1 MVNDS
6 KKHIYLID
14 GSGYIFRAYYALPPL
29 TRKSDGLPVGA
40 VSGFCNMLYKFLEEA
55 RSLEKVDR
63 PTHLAVIFDTAR
75 KNFRNDIYKEYK
87 ANRQDTPEDL
97 IPQFSYIRKA
107 VEAFNIPGVE
117 LANYEAD
124 DLIATYK
131 EQASK
136 KNIKV
141 TIISSDKDLMQ
152 LVDDNTFMMDTMK
165 DRYIGKEE
173 VKEKFGVYPDK
184 VIDVQSLAGDSADNI
199 PGVPGIG
206 IKTAAELINQFGS
219 LEEVLDNASSIKQ
232 PKRRQTLLDNK
243 DKALISKKLVTLKK
257 DVPVKDSLDDF
268 ALKPIDADKILTFL
282 KEMEF
287 GRLFKKLESD
297 YGKFSGEITLT
308 ESSEPAEIDTKL
320 TSTPK
325 SIQKKYSLILD
336 IQELKDVLKKS
347 DEKGLFAID
356 TETNSLDTMV
366 ANLVGISLSYRPGEA
381 FYVPIGHQNKT
392 DPLIKKQLKL
402 KDVLST
408 IKPYLEDQTVK
419 KVGQNIKY
427 DYRIFLKHGIQM
439 NSVEDTML
447 MSYSLDAGKNRH
459 GMDLLSEL
467 HLNHKTIS
475 FKDVAGIGKS
485 QVTFDFV
492 DIEQA
497 KDYACEDAD
506 ITLRL
511 YQMFE
516 KRLFNENVLSVYD
529 TLEKP
534 LIKIL
539 STIENNGIKID
550 KNILEKLS
558 KKFKIEIQNLEKK
571 IFKIAKE
578 EFNIGS
584 PKQLGDV
591 IYEKLKIAGTKKTKK
606 GNFATN
612 VAVLEDL
619 ALQGHELPKLVLN
632 WRQKSKLKNT
642 YTDTLPTYIN
652 SKSKRVHTS
661 FLLAATTTGR
671 LASANPNLQ
680 NIPIKNVEGKEIRS
694 AFVADKNSKLISA
707 DYSQIEMRIL
717 SHMGDVKEL
726 KKAFLNKEDIHTL
739 TASQIFNIS
748 LKQVDEDMRRKA
760 KAINFGIIYGISSY
774 GLAKQISV
782 SNSEAESFLK
792 SYFTKFPEIKDFMNE
807 NIKLCRKNG
816 YVKTLF
822 DRKCHFP
829 NINDKNHTLRT
840 FQERACINAPI
851 QGTAA
856 DLLRLAMIQ
865 IDKKIFEKDI
875 QASLLIQVH
884 DELLLECKEKEQAIV
899 QKKVAFE
906 MENASEPLL
915 QFSIPLTVDVKSGK
929 NWSEAH

>member
-1 MVNDS
+1 MSYTKETLMERLRTGESVVTFTKLNGDQRIMTCTTDPKLIPEELSEWCNS
-6 KKHIYLID
+6 KSIEL
-14 GSGYIFRAYYALPPL
+14 RN
-29 TRKSDGLPVGA
+29 KS
-40 VSGFCNMLYKFLEEA
+40 
-55 RSLEKVDR
+55 RSLDKVDR
-63 PTHLAVIFDTAR
+63 PTHFAVIFDTAR

-107 VEAFNIPGVE
+107 VEAFNILGVE

-152 LVDDNTFMMDTMK
+152 LVDENTFMMDTMK
-165 DRYIGKEE
+165 DKYIGKEE
-173 VKEKFGVYPDK
+173 VKEKFGVYPNK
-184 VIDVQSLAGDSADNI
+184 VIDVQSLAGDSSDNI

-219 LEEVLDNASSIKQ
+219 LEK
-232 PKRRQTLLDNK
+232 
-243 DKALISKKLVTLKK
+243 VTLKK
-257 DVPVKDSLDDF
+257 DVPVKTSLDEF
-268 ALKPIDADKILTFL
+268 ALKSIDPDKILKFL
-282 KEMEF
+282 QEMEF

-297 YGKFSGEITLT
+297 YGKFSGKASPQSKLT
-308 ESSEPAEIDTKL
+308 ESKEPSVESGKL
-320 TSTPK
+320 PDVPEK
-325 SIQKKYSLILD
+325 IIEKKFSLIFD
-336 IQELKDVLKKS
+336 MSELKSVLKKS

-381 FYVPIGHQNKT
+381 FYIPIGHQNKS

-402 KDVLST
+402 RDVLSV
-408 IKPYLEDQTVK
+408 IKTYLEDLTVK

-439 NSVEDTML
+439 NSIEDTML

-516 KRLFNENVLSVYD
+516 KRLFNENVLGVYD
-529 TLEKP
+529 NLEKP

-539 STIENNGIKID
+539 SSVENNGIKID

-558 KKFKIEIQNLEKK
+558 KKFEIEIQNLEKK

-578 EFNIGS
+578 KFNIGS

-591 IYEKLKIAGTKKTKK
+591 IYEKLKIAGSKKTKK

-619 ALQGHELPKLVLN
+619 ASQGHEFPKLVLN

-652 SKSKRVHTS
+652 AKSKRVHTS

-680 NIPIKNVEGKEIRS
+680 NIPIKNIEGKEIRS
-694 AFVADKNSKLISA
+694 AFVSDKNSKLISA

-717 SHMGDVKEL
+717 AHMGDVKEL

-739 TASQIFNIS
+739 TASQIFDVS
-748 LKQVDEDMRRKA
+748 LKKVDEDMRRKA

-782 SNSEAESFLK
+782 SNSEAENFLK
-792 SYFTKFPEIKDFMNE
+792 SYFAKFPEIRDFMNE
-807 NIKLCRKNG
+807 NITFCRKNG

-865 IDKKIFEKDI
+865 IDKKISAKEI
-875 QASLLIQVH
+875 PASLLIQVH
-884 DELLLECKEKEQAIV
+884 DELLLECKEKDVSSV
-899 QKKVAFE
+899 QQKIAHE
-906 MENASEPLL
+906 MENASEPLVK
-915 QFSIPLTVDVKSGK
+915 FSIPLTVDVKSGK